1 MMEFIDNLT
10 QVLVSTLGG
19 IFSGI
24 LYLKSRAQ
32 AYFLLTCF
40 YGCFMLAGLYWLLYT
55 VLISDAPPIFYVA
68 EIGWV
73 AGYLFLCLLQDSL
86 SDPRE
91 RAFRC
96 RAMWLAPLVIIP
108 LTLYFIT
115 ISYVIYTLLV
125 GCIMFVLFWR
135 ALRGFAYWRNQ
146 TGRGRKKRFFHLAVL
161 CFVILEHGLWI
172 SSYPWISDTWT
183 NPYLLDRLCPGRF
196 ASFPAARSE
205 KGGGGMTYI
214 ENIFVCIVAPLAVAA
229 LCMGRSYLRIFLF
242 AFAGMGAC
250 LLSAYINAFV
260 AALYQAT
267 AFQTTAEIA
276 PVVEEVMKLLPLLFY
291 LLVFEPESR
300 YIKSA
305 ALTVAAGFATF
316 ENICYLIQNG
326 AEDLRFL
333 LVRGF
338 GAGAMHIVCGAFIAC
353 GLTYVWQRGWLKAA
367 GTCGLLGAAVAFHGL
382 YNLLIAYGG
391 RVQYIAYAMPLV
403 TLALGF
409 SAGHLLSRLTQGQKN

>member
-55 VLISDAPPIFYVA
+55 VLISDSPPIFYVA
-68 EIGWV
+68 DIGWV

-125 GCIMFVLFWR
+125 GCIMLVLFWR
-135 ALRGFAYWRNQ
+135 ALRGFVYWRNQ
-146 TGRGRKKRFFHLAVL
+146 TGQGRKKRFFHLAVL
-161 CFVILEHGLWI
+161 CFVMLEHGLWI

-183 NPYLLDRLCPGRF
+183 NPYFWIDF
-196 ASFPAARSE
+196 A
-205 KGGGGMTYI
+205 
-214 ENIFVCIVAPLAVAA
+214 LAA
-229 LCMGRSYLRIFLF
+229 L
-242 AFAGMGAC
+242 
-250 LLSAYINAFV
+250 FV
-260 AALYQAT
+260 
-267 AFQTTAEIA
+267 F
-276 PVVEEVMKLLPLLFY
+276 LLP
-291 LLVFEPESR
+291 
-300 YIKSA
+300 A
-305 ALTVAAGFATF
+305 
-316 ENICYLIQNG
+316 
-326 AEDLRFL
+326 
-333 LVRGF
+333 VR
-338 GAGAMHIVCGAFIAC
+338 
-353 GLTYVWQRGWLKAA
+353 KAVEA
-367 GTCGLLGAAVAFHGL
+367 
-382 YNLLIAYGG
+382 
-391 RVQYIAYAMPLV
+391 
-403 TLALGF
+403 
-409 SAGHLLSRLTQGQKN
+409 